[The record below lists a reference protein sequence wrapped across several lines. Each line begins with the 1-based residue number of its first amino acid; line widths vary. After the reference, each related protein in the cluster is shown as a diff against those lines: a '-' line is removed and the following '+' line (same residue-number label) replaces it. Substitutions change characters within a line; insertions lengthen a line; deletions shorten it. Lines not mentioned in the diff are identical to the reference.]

1 MKFSEGIRKV
11 FLAGVGAVAITG
23 EKAAEIVEELVK
35 KGELT
40 VEEGKVLN
48 EDIRKKMK
56 DKKPDF
62 SAENI
67 KKVVRDAVISV
78 ERMTQDE
85 RNTLRDQ
92 LDKADAAAKEAAAKF
107 KDAVDEI
114 LDTKATDKTS
124 AEEAAEAA
132 EKEAEEVADAAELE
146 AAEAVADAAGEIAEA
161 AEEAVEEV
169 VAEEVKD
176 EEA

>member
-40 VEEGKVLN
+40 VEEGKALN
-48 EDIRKKMK
+48 EDLKKKMG

-67 KKVVRDAVISV
+67 KKVVRDAVISLD
-78 ERMTQDE
+78 RMTQDE
-85 RNTLRDQ
+85 RDVLREQ
-92 LDKADAAAKEAAAKF
+92 LDKADEAAREAAAKF
-107 KDAVDEI
+107 KEAVDDI
-114 LDTKATDKTS
+114 LDASAEDKTS
-124 AEEAAEAA
+124 AEQAAEAA
-132 EKEAEEVADAAELE
+132 EKEAEEVADAADLE
-146 AAEAVADAAGEIAEA
+146 AAEAVADAAEA

-176 EEA
+176 EEV